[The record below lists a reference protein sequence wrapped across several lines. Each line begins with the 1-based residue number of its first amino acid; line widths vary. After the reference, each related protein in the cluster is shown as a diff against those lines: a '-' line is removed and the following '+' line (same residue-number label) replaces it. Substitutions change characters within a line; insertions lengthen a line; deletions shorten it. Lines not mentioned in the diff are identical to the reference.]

1 MAKGRSALGR
11 DFYSL
16 LEDNMVEEKKDSLAT
31 IRISDI
37 EPRADQPRKDFDDES
52 LQLLADSI
60 AVHGVLQPIIVRENL
75 QFPGTYE
82 IIAGE
87 RRWRAAKIAGLFEI
101 PAVTLDGDDLKV
113 AQVSLV
119 ENIQRENLNPV
130 EEALAYSALIERF
143 GLTQEQLS
151 REVGKSRSAIANM
164 LRLIDLP
171 DEVLELLREGKISN
185 GHARAIL
192 GLNNEEQMILL
203 AQKTVEKELSVREVE
218 SAVRKLLA
226 QKDVEIVEETGDRSA
241 QRRVY
246 MRDLERRAMDTLGR
260 KVKINQ
266 TAKKKTVELTFDSDS
281 DLEELLTLLCG
292 KGFFNA

>member
-1 MAKGRSALGR
+1 MAKGKSGLGR

-16 LEDNMVEEKKDSLAT
+16 LEDNMVEDKKDSLAT

-37 EPRADQPRKDFDDES
+37 EPRADQPRKDFDEES

-60 AVHGVLQPIIVRENL
+60 AVHGVLQPIIVRESL

-87 RRWRAAKIAGLFEI
+87 RRWRAAKMAGLSEI
-101 PAVTLDGDDLKV
+101 PAVTVDGDDLKI
-113 AQVSLV
+113 AQISIV

-130 EEALAYSALIERF
+130 EEAFAYSALIDKF

-151 REVGKSRSAIANM
+151 KEVGKSRSAIANL
-164 LRLIDLP
+164 LRLTDLP
-171 DEVLELLREGKISN
+171 DEVLELLRDGKITN

-192 GLNNEEQMILL
+192 GLNDDEQMVML
-203 AQKTVEKELSVREVE
+203 AKKTAEKELSVREVE
-218 SAVRKLLA
+218 SIVRRMLA
-226 QKDVEIVEETGDRSA
+226 QQDVEIVAETGDNNA
-241 QRRVY
+241 QKRVY
-246 MRDLERRAMDTLGR
+246 MRELERRAMDRLGR

-266 TAKKKTVELTFDSDS
+266 TMKKKTVELTFDSDS

-292 KGFFNA
+292 KNFFEA